1 MELIDVFDME
11 GNYIDYFYLKYPE
24 NNEYHGPFNN
34 LITDDGYLFAPEENK
49 DSGLVSI
56 GKYRIV
62 DE

>member
-34 LITDDGYLFAPEENK
+34 LITDDGYLFAPRRKQRQRAGEYWEIS
-49 DSGLVSI
+49 DCG
-56 GKYRIV
+56 
-62 DE
+62 